1 MSDKKKTRPY
11 FVEFCGQ
18 KRCIEAKSRE
28 AAREHLIAPILP
40 SIEEF
45 SIPDA
50 TELGRFMAG
59 GGRYEI
65 AGKTIDSLDRV
76 IVALTPADAALIALL
91 SEDFK
96 KELLRV
102 GSDPG
107 FGALHGNVY
116 DAEGSRLLSDYFAE
130 LSLSEPASPVRADSP
145 LHQAFKLGQEMAEAE
160 ERGEPFDEDRVAER
174 LDEVLPTPDHSP
186 DAGNMPQDP
195 SDWPGTPD

>member
-1 MSDKKKTRPY
+1 MMSDKKKTRPY

-40 SIEEF
+40 AIEEF
-45 SIPDA
+45 TIPDA

-76 IVALTPADAALIALL
+76 IVALTPRDAAMIALL
-91 SEDFK
+91 SDDFK
-96 KELLRV
+96 EALHAAA
-102 GSDPG
+102 SDPSVRLSPHVLG
-107 FGALHGNVY
+107 QNALLGRVV
-116 DAEGSRLLSDYFAE
+116 DV
-130 LSLSEPASPVRADSP
+130 PADSV
-145 LHQAFKLGQEMAEAE
+145 LNMAFELGRDMAEAE

-174 LDEVLPTPDHSP
+174 LDEVLPTPDHFP